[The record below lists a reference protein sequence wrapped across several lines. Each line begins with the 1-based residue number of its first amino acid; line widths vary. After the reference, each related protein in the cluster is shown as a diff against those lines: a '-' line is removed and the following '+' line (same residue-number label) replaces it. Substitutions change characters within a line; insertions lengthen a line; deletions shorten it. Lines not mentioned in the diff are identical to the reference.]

1 MIKLHEMY
9 STELSRRRLLQGATC
24 AGAASVI
31 FAATKSAEAKMSKQS
46 VGYQATAKGDKSCAN
61 CRLFEAPNSCKN
73 VEGPVSGHGYC
84 MIWSK
89 A

>member
-9 STELSRRRLLQGATC
+9 STKLSRRRLLQGATC

-31 FAATKSAEAKMSKQS
+31 FAAATPAQAKMSQQS
-46 VGYQATAKGDKSCAN
+46 VGYQPTPKGDKSCSN
-61 CRLFEAPNSCKN
+61 CRLFQAPSSCKN
-73 VEGPVSGHGYC
+73 VDGTVSGHGYC